1 MVIII
6 IAITTTT
13 ATAFDTRQE
22 PTEKYCSAL
31 LDKGQNVE
39 IPEACKKYASVRSK
53 LQTASSA
60 AASKTSDPFAG
71 MTPGAKAAVRS
82 AQIKRRMST
91 RHGQGAQGKKSSW
104 F

>member
-1 MVIII
+1 MKPIDSRNISPCFASFVVS
-6 IAITTTT
+6 
-13 ATAFDTRQE
+13 E

-31 LDKGQNVE
+31 VDKNAEV
-39 IPEACKKYASVRSK
+39 PEACKKYASVKAK
-53 LQTASSA
+53 LDAKA
-60 AASKTSDPFAG
+60 SDPFAG
-71 MTPGAKAAVRS
+71 MTPGAKAAVKQ